1 MPSPSPGKA
10 LVFIGEGG
18 HFGKDYQFKL
28 ALDGR
33 WVAVLKKNEY
43 TFFEVSPGVLKFCWG
58 KIQVRSDNFLVI
70 TAQPNHTYW
79 LRGTLRELRE
89 LDAEEGHSLI
99 KDLDYVT
106 FEKKTDSKK

>member
-1 MPSPSPGKA
+1 
-10 LVFIGEGG
+10 
-18 HFGKDYQFKL
+18 
-28 ALDGR
+28 
-33 WVAVLKKNEY
+33 
-43 TFFEVSPGVLKFCWG
+43 VSPGVLKFCWG